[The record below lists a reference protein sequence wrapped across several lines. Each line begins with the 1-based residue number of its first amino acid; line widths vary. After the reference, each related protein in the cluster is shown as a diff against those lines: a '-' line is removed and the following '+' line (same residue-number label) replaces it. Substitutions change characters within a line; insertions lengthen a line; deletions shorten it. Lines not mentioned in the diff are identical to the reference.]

1 LKILK
6 FAFILLVALIIVYIG
21 AIFLGFNLP
30 KPAFLDQGIGG
41 SAELKVTL
49 LMDNNLKNPLANVEV
64 DVAKKPG
71 PPPKGGVAIT
81 DESGVAT
88 FKVKPGNYYLY
99 FNDATFPKNL
109 AVPESQPITVTEG
122 AVNGKTLLITT
133 SR

>member
-1 LKILK
+1 MKILK
-6 FAFILLVALIIVYIG
+6 FVVVLLVIVALLYGGGIV
-21 AIFLGFNLP
+21 LGFDLP

-49 LMDNNLKNPLANVEV
+49 LMDNNLKNPLANIEV
-64 DVAKKPG
+64 DVAKKLG
-71 PPPKGGVAIT
+71 PPPKGGVAVT

-88 FKVKPGNYYLY
+88 FKIKPGNYYLY
-99 FNDATFPKNL
+99 FNHASFPKNL

-122 AVNGKTLLITT
+122 AVNQKTLLITT